1 MAKSQHWN
9 KIFRI
14 RSLDLADFLLKKKKK
29 WNHLTKMKPFNIY
42 GSLHKTAHDS
52 LLFIYPHI
60 SKANYLYC

>member
-1 MAKSQHWN
+1 
-9 KIFRI
+9 
-14 RSLDLADFLLKKKKK
+14 
-29 WNHLTKMKPFNIY
+29 MKPFNIY